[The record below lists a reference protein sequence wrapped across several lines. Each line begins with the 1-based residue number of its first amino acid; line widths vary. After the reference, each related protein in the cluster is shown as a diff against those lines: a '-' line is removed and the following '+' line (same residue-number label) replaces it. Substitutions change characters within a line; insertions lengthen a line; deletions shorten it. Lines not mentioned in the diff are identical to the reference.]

1 MRMTNDVPS
10 RRQGVS
16 ERAART
22 VGARRCFA
30 GLGGMACAASLL
42 LACTGSDHTAA
53 GGDSSTA
60 QAGSAL
66 RAAHGSTD
74 AAARGGRTT
83 VRGRIT
89 AVSDT
94 ALTISTSSGDVH
106 VALVAPATIYAR
118 VPATLADV
126 QPNTFVGVTSVPDP
140 DGSQHATEIHIF
152 PEALRGTGEGSYPL
166 PQPQGGSASRSTMT
180 NGSIAA
186 GAGGS
191 SRMTNGAARVHHG
204 GTITVRY
211 NGGAQTITVPAGVAI
226 TRLTPVNEKLT
237 AGANVVVVA
246 TKQPTGALES
256 STIFLVPGSTPRH

>member
-1 MRMTNDVPS
+1 MRLTNEVPS
-10 RRQGVS
+10 RRQCVS
-16 ERAART
+16 ELAART
-22 VGARRCFA
+22 AGARRRFS
-30 GLGGMACAASLL
+30 GLGRMACAASLL
-42 LACTGSDHTAA
+42 LACTGSDRRAVS
-53 GGDSSTA
+53 GDSSTA
-60 QAGSAL
+60 QAASAP
-66 RAAHGSTD
+66 RAVNGSTD

-83 VRGRIT
+83 VRGRIA

-94 ALTISTSSGDVH
+94 ALTVTTSSGDVH
-106 VALVAPATIYAR
+106 VALVLPATIYSR
-118 VPATLADV
+118 VRATLAEV

-180 NGSIAA
+180 NGSVAA

-191 SRMTNGAARVHHG
+191 SRMTNGAARVHPG

-211 NGGAQTITVPAGVAI
+211 NGGAQTIKVPAGIPI
-226 TRLTPVNEKLT
+226 TKLTPVNEKLT

-246 TKQPTGALES
+246 TKQPTGALQS
-256 STIFLVPGSTPRH
+256 STIFLVPDAMARH